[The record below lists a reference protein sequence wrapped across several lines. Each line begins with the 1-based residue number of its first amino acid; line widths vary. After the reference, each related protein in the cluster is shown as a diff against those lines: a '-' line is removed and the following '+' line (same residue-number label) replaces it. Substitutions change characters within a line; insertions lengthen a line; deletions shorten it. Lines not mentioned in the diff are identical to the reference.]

1 MKRYRL
7 LKDLPFAK
15 AGAIFK
21 EWTGERSGKEEKAL
35 LKGTNLKKAIK
46 EAGRIFRENK
56 PEDFKVEDLMVAEK
70 YDRKYDE
77 LYQYVVL
84 IEVDILDF

>member
-1 MKRYRL
+1 MKYL
-7 LKDLPFAK
+7 YTIKEQNVIKDCV
-15 AGAIFK
+15 GV
-21 EWTGERSGKEEKAL
+21 EKEEKIL

>member
-1 MKRYRL
+1 MKYL
-7 LKDLPFAK
+7 YTIKEQNVIKDCVGVK
-15 AGAIFK
+15 KK
-21 EWTGERSGKEEKAL
+21 EKIL

-70 YDRKYDE
+70 YDGKYDE
-77 LYQYVVL
+77 LYQYVVS
-84 IEVDILDF
+84 IETERLNF

>member
-1 MKRYRL
+1 MKYL
-7 LKDLPFAK
+7 YTIKEQNVIKDCVGVEK
-15 AGAIFK
+15 K
-21 EWTGERSGKEEKAL
+21 EKIL

-70 YDRKYDE
+70 YDSKYDE
-77 LYQYVVL
+77 LYQYVVS
-84 IEVDILDF
+84 IETERLDF

>member
-1 MKRYRL
+1 MKYL
-7 LKDLPFAK
+7 YTIKEQNFIKDCVGVK
-15 AGAIFK
+15 KK
-21 EWTGERSGKEEKAL
+21 EKIL
-35 LKGTNLKKAIK
+35 LKGTSLEKAIK
-46 EAGRIFRENK
+46 EAGRIFKENK

>member
-1 MKRYRL
+1 MKYL
-7 LKDLPFAK
+7 YTIKEQNFIKDCVGVEK
-15 AGAIFK
+15 K
-21 EWTGERSGKEEKAL
+21 EKIL
-35 LKGTNLKKAIK
+35 LKGTSLKKAIK

-70 YDRKYDE
+70 YDRKYDK

>member
-1 MKRYRL
+1 MKYL
-7 LKDLPFAK
+7 YTIKEQNVIKDCVGVK
-15 AGAIFK
+15 
-21 EWTGERSGKEEKAL
+21 KEEKIL

-70 YDRKYDE
+70 YDSKYDE
-77 LYQYVVL
+77 LYQYVVS
-84 IEVDILDF
+84 IETERLDF

>member
-1 MKRYRL
+1 MKYLYTIIERNVI
-7 LKDLPFAK
+7 KDCVGVK
-15 AGAIFK
+15 KK
-21 EWTGERSGKEEKAL
+21 EKIL

-56 PEDFKVEDLMVAEK
+56 PEDFKLEDLMVAEK

-77 LYQYVVL
+77 LYQYIVS
-84 IEVDILDF
+84 IEVERLDF

>member
-1 MKRYRL
+1 MKYL
-7 LKDLPFAK
+7 YTIKEQNVIKDCVGVK
-15 AGAIFK
+15 KK
-21 EWTGERSGKEEKAL
+21 EKIL

-70 YDRKYDE
+70 YDGKYGE
-77 LYQYVVL
+77 LYQYVVS
-84 IEVDILDF
+84 IETERLNF